1 VRYLFTT
8 LPTND
13 LGLLARA
20 LPVARELARAGHRV
34 TFSHPAPA
42 PRRVI
47 ADAGFANVDQHHP
60 LFDMVAGGDPSLR
73 GLARLLADR
82 GWPRHGLSRRA
93 FLARLVPALPWRSAP
108 PTADVEGMD
117 HAAAQMGLLN
127 RGFVRASCAALADL
141 IDRERPDA
149 VVDFWNPFAVMA
161 ARWRGVPVVTVI
173 QADAHPS
180 SRGFT
185 WWRPAAPAAYPS
197 PVPAVNDV
205 LAELGLP
212 AVRTVRDLSVGE
224 RTLVVGTP
232 ETDPLPD
239 GADVVYVGALLW
251 EREGARLP
259 EPVAALGR
267 ERPLAWLYAGNPR
280 YGRRPGPL
288 DSEVVLEAGLAALGG
303 RDLDVVV
310 TTGHHELP
318 PGLGRLPP
326 NVHHERFVPG
336 LAMARHC
343 DLMIHHGGYGSCQ
356 TALVGGT
363 PSVILPTYSERESNA
378 RRMEA
383 AGAAA
388 RVPVTG
394 TARAKRVDPDHL
406 GRVVDLVLATAAY
419 RQRAGEL
426 RRRLD
431 ELGGAPHAA
440 ARIREVA

>member
-1 VRYLFTT
+1 
-8 LPTND
+8 
-13 LGLLARA
+13 
-20 LPVARELARAGHRV
+20 
-34 TFSHPAPA
+34 
-42 PRRVI
+42 
-47 ADAGFANVDQHHP
+47 
-60 LFDMVAGGDPSLR
+60 
-73 GLARLLADR
+73 
-82 GWPRHGLSRRA
+82 
-93 FLARLVPALPWRSAP
+93 
-108 PTADVEGMD
+108 
-117 HAAAQMGLLN
+117 
-127 RGFVRASCAALADL
+127 
-141 IDRERPDA
+141 
-149 VVDFWNPFAVMA
+149 
-161 ARWRGVPVVTVI
+161 
-173 QADAHPS
+173 
-180 SRGFT
+180 
-185 WWRPAAPAAYPS
+185 
-197 PVPAVNDV
+197 
-205 LAELGLP
+205 
-212 AVRTVRDLSVGE
+212 
-224 RTLVVGTP
+224 
-232 ETDPLPD
+232 
-239 GADVVYVGALLW
+239 
-251 EREGARLP
+251 
-259 EPVAALGR
+259 
-267 ERPLAWLYAGNPR
+267 
-280 YGRRPGPL
+280 
-288 DSEVVLEAGLAALGG
+288 VVLEAGLAALGG